1 VYEYKHDFALRV
13 KLIRGALCVGFSVK
27 EFEGIFHERDR
38 GGAPCKRVRNLASEK
53 LAALETQLRD
63 LTHLRQELRSAIAE
77 WDRVLKKTPR
87 GKRAGL
93 LERFVATR
101 PIRPPR
107 ISKRFASKHTQEN

>member
-1 VYEYKHDFALRV
+1 M
-13 KLIRGALCVGFSVK
+13 KLIRGALSVGFSGK

-63 LTHLRQELRSAIAE
+63 LRHLRQELRSAIAE

-87 GKRAGL
+87 GKPAGL
-93 LERFVATR
+93 LGTFCSDSPNKTPAHQQTVCE
-101 PIRPPR
+101 
-107 ISKRFASKHTQEN
+107 